1 MDNKKRRERMDYFDR
16 KSEILDMARS
26 MFISI
31 GYEDTSINDLIKKL
45 GIAKG
50 TFYHYFKSKEELL
63 DQVISEVNKEIV
75 KNICEISALDRS
87 PDEKLF
93 MAISSLKVENHNM
106 IIDYMHKPE
115 NALLHQKTLNSILKD
130 VTPYFE
136 KIIEEGN
143 RSNVFSC
150 KYPKESM
157 YIFLCSAIN
166 LLDDGVIDFN
176 HDEKESIFMALIEL
190 LANMLAVDVDKIHSF
205 MIRED

>member
-31 GYEDTSINDLIKKL
+31 GYEDTSINDLIKRL

-63 DQVISEVNKEIV
+63 DQVINEVNTEIV
-75 KNICEISALDRS
+75 ENISEIASLDRS
-87 PDEKLF
+87 ADEKLF
-93 MAISSLKVENHNM
+93 MAISALKVENHNM
-106 IIDYMHKPE
+106 ITDHMHKPE

-136 KIIEEGN
+136 KIIEDGN
-143 RSNVFSC
+143 RTNVFSC
-150 KYPKESM
+150 KYPKENM

-176 HDEKESIFMALIEL
+176 NDEKESIFKALIEL
-190 LANMLAVDVDKIHSF
+190 LANILGIDVDTIYSF
-205 MIRED
+205 MIREA

>member
-1 MDNKKRRERMDYFDR
+1 MDNKKRHERMEYLDR
-16 KSEILDMARS
+16 RSEILDMARS
-26 MFISI
+26 MFITI
-31 GYEDTSINDLIKKL
+31 GYEDTSINELIKKL

-63 DQVISEVNKEIV
+63 DQVINEVNTEII
-75 KNICEISALDRS
+75 KNISEIASLDRS

-93 MAISSLKVENHNM
+93 MAFSALNVENHNK
-106 IIDYMHKPE
+106 ITDHMHKPE

-130 VTPYFE
+130 VTPYFQI
-136 KIIEEGN
+136 IIEEGN

-150 KYPKESM
+150 KYPKENM

-176 HDEKESIFMALIEL
+176 NDEKDSILKALIEL
-190 LANMLAVDVDKIHSF
+190 LANILGIDFDKIYSF
-205 MIRED
+205 MVRKD

>member
-16 KSEILDMARS
+16 KSEILDMARA

-63 DQVISEVNKEIV
+63 NQVINEVNKEIV
-75 KNICEISALDRS
+75 KNISEVASSDRS

-93 MAISSLKVENHNM
+93 MAISALKVENHNM
-106 IIDYMHKPE
+106 ITNHMHKPE
-115 NALLHQKTLNSILKD
+115 NALLHQKTLNGILKD

-166 LLDDGVIDFN
+166 LLDDGVINFN
-176 HDEKESIFMALIEL
+176 NDEKKSIFKALIEL
-190 LANMLAVDVDKIHSF
+190 LASMLGIDVDKIHSL
-205 MIRED
+205 MIRKD

>member
-1 MDNKKRRERMDYFDR
+1 MDNKKIRERMEYLDR
-16 KSEILDMARS
+16 RSEILDMARS
-26 MFISI
+26 MFFSN
-31 GYEDTSINDLIKKL
+31 GYEGTSINNLIKKL

-63 DQVISEVNKEIV
+63 DQVINEVNTEIV
-75 KNICEISALDRS
+75 KNISEIASLDRS
-87 PDEKLF
+87 ADEKIF
-93 MAISSLKVENHNM
+93 MAISALKVENHNM
-106 IIDYMHKPE
+106 ITDHMHKPE

-130 VTPYFE
+130 ITPYFE

-166 LLDDGVIDFN
+166 LLDDGVVDFSN
-176 HDEKESIFMALIEL
+176 DEKESIFRALIEL
-190 LANMLAVDVDKIHSF
+190 LANMLGIDADTIYSF
-205 MIRED
+205 MIREA

>member
-1 MDNKKRRERMDYFDR
+1 MDNKKRRDRVDYFDR

-26 MFISI
+26 MFIFT
-31 GYEDTSINDLIKKL
+31 GYENTSINDLIKKL

-50 TFYHYFKSKEELL
+50 TFYHYLKSKEELL
-63 DQVISEVNKEIV
+63 DQVISEVNKKIV

-87 PDEKLF
+87 TDEKLF
-93 MAISSLKVENHNM
+93 MVISSLKVENHNM
-106 IIDYMHKPE
+106 IIDYMHKLE

-176 HDEKESIFMALIEL
+176 NDEKESIFIALIEL
-190 LANMLAVDVDKIHSF
+190 LANMLAIDVDKIHSF

>member
-63 DQVISEVNKEIV
+63 DQVINEVNTEII
-75 KNICEISALDRS
+75 KNISQIASLDRS
-87 PDEKLF
+87 ADEKLF
-93 MAISSLKVENHNM
+93 MAISALKVENHNM
-106 IIDYMHKPE
+106 ITDHMHKPE

-143 RSNVFSC
+143 KSNVFSC
-150 KYPKESM
+150 KYPKENM
-157 YIFLCSAIN
+157 YIILCSAIN

-176 HDEKESIFMALIEL
+176 NDEKESIFMALIEL
-190 LANMLAVDVDKIHSF
+190 LANMLGIDVDTIYSF
-205 MIRED
+205 MNRNA

>member
-26 MFISI
+26 MFFSI
-31 GYEDTSINDLIKKL
+31 GYEDTSINNLIKKL

-63 DQVISEVNKEIV
+63 DELVNEVNAEIVRNISEIA
-75 KNICEISALDRS
+75 SLDRS

-93 MAISSLKVENHNM
+93 MAISALKVENHNM
-106 IIDYMHKPE
+106 ITDHMHKPE

-143 RSNVFSC
+143 RSKVFSC
-150 KYPKESM
+150 KYPKENM
-157 YIFLCSAIN
+157 YIILCSAIN

-176 HDEKESIFMALIEL
+176 NDEKESIFKALIEL
-190 LANMLAVDVDKIHSF
+190 LANMLGVDVDKIYSF
-205 MIRED
+205 MVRKA

>member
-1 MDNKKRRERMDYFDR
+1 MDNKKRHERMEYLDR
-16 KSEILDMARS
+16 RSEILDMARS
-26 MFISI
+26 MFIST
-31 GYEDTSINDLIKKL
+31 GYEDTSINNLIKKL

-63 DQVISEVNKEIV
+63 DQVINEVNTEIV
-75 KNICEISALDRS
+75 NNISEIASLDRS

-93 MAISSLKVENHNM
+93 MAMSALNVENYNKITDH
-106 IIDYMHKPE
+106 MHKPE
-115 NALLHQKTLNSILKD
+115 NALLHQKTLNNILKD
-130 VTPYFE
+130 VTPYFQ

-176 HDEKESIFMALIEL
+176 NDEKESILKALIEL
-190 LANMLAVDVDKIHSF
+190 LANILGIDVDKIYSF
-205 MIRED
+205 MVRKV

>member
-1 MDNKKRRERMDYFDR
+1 MDNTKRRERMDYFDR

-31 GYEDTSINDLIKKL
+31 GYEDTSINDLIKEL

-63 DQVISEVNKEIV
+63 DQVISEVNKEII
-75 KNICEISALDRS
+75 KNICEIASLDRS
-87 PDEKLF
+87 ADEKLF

-106 IIDYMHKPE
+106 ILDHMHKPE
-115 NALLHQKTLNSILKD
+115 NALLHQKTLNSILKE

-150 KYPKESM
+150 KYPKENM

-166 LLDDGVIDFN
+166 LLDDGVIDFDN
-176 HDEKESIFMALIEL
+176 DEKESILKALIEL
-190 LANMLAVDVDKIHSF
+190 LADILGIDVDKIYSF
-205 MIRED
+205 VVRKA

>member
-16 KSEILDMARS
+16 KSEILDMARA

-63 DQVISEVNKEIV
+63 NQVINEVNKEIV
-75 KNICEISALDRS
+75 KNISEVASSDRS

-93 MAISSLKVENHNM
+93 MAISALKVENHNM
-106 IIDYMHKPE
+106 ITNHMHKPE
-115 NALLHQKTLNSILKD
+115 NALLHQKTLNGILKD

-166 LLDDGVIDFN
+166 LLDDGVIN
-176 HDEKESIFMALIEL
+176 LNNDEKKSIFKALIEL
-190 LANMLAVDVDKIHSF
+190 LASMLGIDVDKIHSL
-205 MIRED
+205 MIRKD

>member
-50 TFYHYFKSKEELL
+50 TFYHYFKSKEDLL
-63 DQVISEVNKEIV
+63 DQVINEVNAEIV
-75 KNICEISALDRS
+75 NNISEIASLDRS

-93 MAISSLKVENHNM
+93 MAISALNVENHKM
-106 IIDYMHKPE
+106 ITDHMHKPE

>member
-1 MDNKKRRERMDYFDR
+1 MDNNKIRERMEYLDR
-16 KSEILDMARS
+16 RSEILDMARS

-31 GYEDTSINDLIKKL
+31 GYEDTSINDLIKRL

-63 DQVISEVNKEIV
+63 DQVINEVNTEIV
-75 KNICEISALDRS
+75 KNISEIASLDRS
-87 PDEKLF
+87 ADEKLF
-93 MAISSLKVENHNM
+93 MAISALKVENHNM
-106 IIDYMHKPE
+106 ITDHMHKPE
-115 NALLHQKTLNSILKD
+115 NALLHQKILNSILKD
-130 VTPYFE
+130 ITPYFE

-166 LLDDGVIDFN
+166 LLDDGVIDFSN
-176 HDEKESIFMALIEL
+176 DEKESIFRALIEL
-190 LANMLAVDVDKIHSF
+190 LANMLGIDVDTIYSF
-205 MIRED
+205 MIREA